1 MVVLM
6 PLLAW
11 IVQDASLL
19 SAIASL
25 EINIIGEV
33 IEEMED
39 KEKLITELR
48 NKVSQTT
55 ASEGNTLTKQE
66 VCIHDHLIM

>member
-1 MVVLM
+1 MLVLM

-39 KEKLITELR
+39 KEKLVTELR
-48 NKVSQTT
+48 NKVSQTI
-55 ASEGNTLTKQE
+55 ALEGNTLTKQE
-66 VCIHDHLIM
+66 VCTHHM